1 MKLLAATLAAGLFA
15 TAVQARPAP
24 ETKPKAEVVERDANG
39 RATKISIEGR
49 VHEVCREGRSDGCI
63 NPRDAGL
70 DFGNVPL
77 DHWPGRPA
85 SEGKQANLTR

>member
-1 MKLLAATLAAGLFA
+1 MRLITAAAALLALSG
-15 TAVQARPAP
+15 PALSQDEP
-24 ETKPKAEVVERDANG
+24 KPKAEVVERNDKG
-39 RATKISIEGR
+39 QATKIKVDGKIY
-49 VHEVCREGRSDGCI
+49 EVCRDGKTDGCI

-85 SEGKQANLTR
+85 SEGK

>member
-1 MKLLAATLAAGLFA
+1 MRIAIVIALFGLVAAPAAA
-15 TAVQARPAP
+15 QEEP
-24 ETKPKAEVVERDANG
+24 KPKAEVVERNDKG
-39 RATKISIEGR
+39 QATKIKVDGQ
-49 VHEVCREGRSDGCI
+49 VYEVCREGKTDGCI

-85 SEGKQANLTR
+85 SEGK